1 MNPPSQKQIR
11 TVALASL
18 LGATI
23 EWYDFF
29 LYGVVAGIVFNKL
42 YFPTDDPFIGTLLAY
57 STFAIGYLARP
68 FGAFVFGHFGDKIG
82 RKSMLVLTMLI
93 MGVATIG
100 IGLVPTYAQIGIAAP
115 IILQTF
121 RLMQGLGLG
130 GEWGGSVL
138 MTYEYASKRERAFYA
153 SIPQMGLAT
162 GLCLSSGVVALLS
175 ASLTDQQ
182 FLEWGWR
189 IAFLISVVLVGVAL
203 YIRLHIL
210 ETPDFQK
217 AKDSGKTADK
227 TLPIVKVCRN
237 HPGNIALGVGA
248 RWIDGVFFNVLA
260 VFVISY
266 LVQYISIERTQ
277 ALTIVMIAALLMCP
291 FILIA
296 GRLADRYGRG
306 MVSAPKPPC
315 SPTCSRRTC
324 ATPASPSSTSSPA
337 SWWPASC
344 PACAPSLSTGTKAIP
359 CMSASSPC
367 SRP

>member
-138 MTYEYASKRERAFYA
+138 MTYEYASKRVLRRGGPALRQPDRPA
-153 SIPQMGLAT
+153 VPGMGLAH
-162 GLCLSSGVVALLS
+162 
-175 ASLTDQQ
+175 
-182 FLEWGWR
+182 
-189 IAFLISVVLVGVAL
+189 
-203 YIRLHIL
+203 RLPHQRGAGGCG
-210 ETPDFQK
+210 P
-217 AKDSGKTADK
+217 
-227 TLPIVKVCRN
+227 V
-237 HPGNIALGVGA
+237 HP
-248 RWIDGVFFNVLA
+248 
-260 VFVISY
+260 
-266 LVQYISIERTQ
+266 
-277 ALTIVMIAALLMCP
+277 
-291 FILIA
+291 
-296 GRLADRYGRG
+296 
-306 MVSAPKPPC
+306 
-315 SPTCSRRTC
+315 
-324 ATPASPSSTSSPA
+324 PAHP
-337 SWWPASC
+337 
-344 PACAPSLSTGTKAIP
+344 
-359 CMSASSPC
+359 
-367 SRP
+367 

>member
-138 MTYEYASKRERAFYA
+138 MTYEYASKREQYPPDGPGHGPVPVLRRGGPALRQPDRPA
-153 SIPQMGLAT
+153 VPGMGLAH
-162 GLCLSSGVVALLS
+162 
-175 ASLTDQQ
+175 
-182 FLEWGWR
+182 
-189 IAFLISVVLVGVAL
+189 
-203 YIRLHIL
+203 RLPHQRGAGGCG
-210 ETPDFQK
+210 P
-217 AKDSGKTADK
+217 
-227 TLPIVKVCRN
+227 V
-237 HPGNIALGVGA
+237 HP
-248 RWIDGVFFNVLA
+248 
-260 VFVISY
+260 
-266 LVQYISIERTQ
+266 
-277 ALTIVMIAALLMCP
+277 
-291 FILIA
+291 
-296 GRLADRYGRG
+296 
-306 MVSAPKPPC
+306 
-315 SPTCSRRTC
+315 
-324 ATPASPSSTSSPA
+324 PAHP
-337 SWWPASC
+337 
-344 PACAPSLSTGTKAIP
+344 
-359 CMSASSPC
+359 
-367 SRP
+367 